1 MEKLALEYA
10 DAMTQTPWSSRG
22 AVCQLREKFT
32 DAQLGGTYGDSGL
45 RTTGRGLTMRSEWKP
60 KVLQGEATARYQC
73 ARRVRLRF
81 IPRVEALSLARN
93 RLLVILARRDSEDLR
108 KI

>member
-1 MEKLALEYA
+1 MRS
-10 DAMTQTPWSSRG
+10 WWN
-22 AVCQLREKFT
+22 LRR
-32 DAQLGGTYGDSGL
+32 QWPG

-60 KVLQGEATARYQC
+60 KVLQRGATARYQC

-93 RLLVILARRDSEDLR
+93 RLLGYSRGVTPKTCERSDWMRPPAFNVSESLLGWVTSELLVCA
-108 KI
+108 

>member
-10 DAMTQTPWSSRG
+10 DAMTQTPVEVPEALFAKLGRNSRMRSWWN
-22 AVCQLREKFT
+22 LRR
-32 DAQLGGTYGDSGL
+32 QWPG

-60 KVLQGEATARYQC
+60 KVLQRGATARYQC

-93 RLLVILARRDSEDLR
+93 RLLVYSRGVTP
-108 KI
+108 KT